1 MGVTNKRQRAA
12 KSQAPPTVGA
22 NLPPAQLR
30 KILATYKNLGAL
42 SLAPPIV
49 AAIVGFPEIFKLDG
63 LGDEKKLA
71 GVVGNGC
78 VTAISWQ
85 VNRLLANVHPLT
97 GGHFNLDAVDNRELR
112 AMVIQLATYRNQL
125 IQLGA
130 CVGEALLSKGHLD
143 AVKVSDDDAV
153 FGTPTCVMVTAGELV
168 RASTAHF
175 VLLLACTRT

>member
-1 MGVTNKRQRAA
+1 
-12 KSQAPPTVGA
+12 
-22 NLPPAQLR
+22 
-30 KILATYKNLGAL
+30 
-42 SLAPPIV
+42 
-49 AAIVGFPEIFKLDG
+49 
-63 LGDEKKLA
+63 
-71 GVVGNGC
+71 
-78 VTAISWQ
+78 
-85 VNRLLANVHPLT
+85 
-97 GGHFNLDAVDNRELR
+97 
-112 AMVIQLATYRNQL
+112 MVIQLATYRNQL